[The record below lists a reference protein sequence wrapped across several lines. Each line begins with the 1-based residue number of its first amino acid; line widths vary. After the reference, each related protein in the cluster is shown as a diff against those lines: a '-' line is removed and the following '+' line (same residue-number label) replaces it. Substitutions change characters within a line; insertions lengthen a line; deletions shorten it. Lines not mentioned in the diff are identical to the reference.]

1 MKKLGIFALIVG
13 LFVIGTTSV
22 RALTESGL
30 KEKVLGSI
38 EVDGV
43 KYSLSSG
50 DKKIAETYFEQ
61 NEISDK
67 DATYIGEKIDKA
79 IEITKAQKS
88 IDFPNYP
95 EGVKDDL
102 KEMVADISK
111 NTSVKATLTK
121 DGLTI
126 KNTDGSE
133 TLITKLVKQTGYESS
148 KTAIIVAI
156 SFLVVAVGTGLV
168 IKQVKAG
175 E

>member
-1 MKKLGIFALIVG
+1 
-13 LFVIGTTSV
+13 
-22 RALTESGL
+22 
-30 KEKVLGSI
+30 
-38 EVDGV
+38 
-43 KYSLSSG
+43 
-50 DKKIAETYFEQ
+50 
-61 NEISDK
+61 
-67 DATYIGEKIDKA
+67 
-79 IEITKAQKS
+79 
-88 IDFPNYP
+88 
-95 EGVKDDL
+95 
-102 KEMVADISK
+102 MVADISK